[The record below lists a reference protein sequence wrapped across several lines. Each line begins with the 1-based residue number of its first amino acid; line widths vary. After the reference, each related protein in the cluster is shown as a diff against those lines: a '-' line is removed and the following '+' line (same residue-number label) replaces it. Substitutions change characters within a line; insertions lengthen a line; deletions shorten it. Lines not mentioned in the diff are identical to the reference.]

1 MRKMAAEDSKDSK
14 NNDNVFY
21 LKRETDYQFNQVRGL

>member
-1 MRKMAAEDSKDSK
+1 MAEEDSKDSK
-14 NNDNVFY
+14 NNDNDY

>member
-1 MRKMAAEDSKDSK
+1 MAEEDSK
-14 NNDNVFY
+14 NNDNVFC